1 MGKKDKNRAVPKVK
15 IAQWRKGL
23 SEGYDV
29 CDDRKN
35 DFREVDSAIVN
46 AKEFK
51 LQIPKKV
58 GVFKV
63 MTGSEANITVPKPTE
78 WIIEKVFPKGF
89 NTILAGTTG
98 SKKSYYAM
106 QMAMSIVNNEKH
118 FTGWKINQKGFKVLY
133 VDTEVGIDEMLR
145 RYKRIKQNMD
155 WQGDKR
161 FNWISKQG
169 IYADIWYDLHNAIE
183 LFYPDIVIIDSLY
196 NTTTI
201 GDFSKGHYISQV
213 TDQLTFLKQK
223 FNVSLF
229 VVHHFNKGQEDKGLI
244 LDRMSGAAALQNWLE
259 YAILMCKTNEPN
271 FNLWRV
277 GKTRGVPYHDQHYGL
292 YWNDNLGDKK
302 KFWFDMKGVVD
313 NWIPLLT
320 NDYKKKRWIEALE
333 RMPDLFETKNW
344 LNVVHCEMNL
354 SERTAKSWLS
364 ELRQCEM
371 IEWIS
376 HGLYKKK
383 LKIVD
388 ELIHE

>member
-145 RYKRIKQNMD
+145 RYKSIKHYIGTNYI
-155 WQGDKR
+155 
-161 FNWISKQG
+161 NSLCS
-169 IYADIWYDLHNAIE
+169 IYA
-183 LFYPDIVIIDSLY
+183 
-196 NTTTI
+196 
-201 GDFSKGHYISQV
+201 K
-213 TDQLTFLKQK
+213 
-223 FNVSLF
+223 
-229 VVHHFNKGQEDKGLI
+229 
-244 LDRMSGAAALQNWLE
+244 
-259 YAILMCKTNEPN
+259 
-271 FNLWRV
+271 
-277 GKTRGVPYHDQHYGL
+277 
-292 YWNDNLGDKK
+292 
-302 KFWFDMKGVVD
+302 
-313 NWIPLLT
+313 
-320 NDYKKKRWIEALE
+320 
-333 RMPDLFETKNW
+333 
-344 LNVVHCEMNL
+344 
-354 SERTAKSWLS
+354 
-364 ELRQCEM
+364 
-371 IEWIS
+371 
-376 HGLYKKK
+376 
-383 LKIVD
+383 
-388 ELIHE
+388 